1 MGLLDFLK
9 RGRRGRE
16 EPKARLGQ
24 FMSQAEVE
32 EWWELLKDCPRGFL
46 VAPKVPLVLLLE
58 EVGGMNEELLS
69 EVVPYVLVAPSG
81 QPFAAYLREEQKALW
96 LALRGLGLE
105 VRLLGQLRSPDLAAS
120 PQAVPPR
127 SEEAGHGI
135 APPPASEPPPPAEPA
150 DREEVERAVGDE
162 GVETSPYSDLAKAWW
177 SGQFDVARLFP
188 SPPPAPPGGPSKP
201 EQEEGRGQPRQEVGH
216 PQGKGEVP
224 ACPLCGSPMV
234 LRTAKQGK
242 RAGQQFWSC
251 SRFPEC
257 RGTRPYRVEAPKKA

>member
-9 RGRRGRE
+9 RGRRERE
-16 EPKARLGQ
+16 EPKAKLGQ

-32 EWWELLKDCPRGFL
+32 EWWELLKDSPRGFL

-96 LALRGLGLE
+96 LTLRGLGLE
-105 VRLLGQLRSPDLAAS
+105 VRLLGQLRSPDLAAV
-120 PQAVPPR
+120 PQAAPPHP
-127 SEEAGHGI
+127 EEANRDI
-135 APPPASEPPPPAEPA
+135 APPPPSEPPPPAEPA
-150 DREEVERAVGDE
+150 HQEEAERVAGDEEVG
-162 GVETSPYSDLAKAWW
+162 TSPYSDLAKAWW
-177 SGQFDVARLFP
+177 SGQFDVTRLFP
-188 SPPPAPPGGPSKP
+188 SPPSASSDQPSKP
-201 EQEEGRGQPRQEVGH
+201 EQEEGKPQPHQEVER

-257 RGTRPYRVEAPKKA
+257 RGTRPYRAETPKKA